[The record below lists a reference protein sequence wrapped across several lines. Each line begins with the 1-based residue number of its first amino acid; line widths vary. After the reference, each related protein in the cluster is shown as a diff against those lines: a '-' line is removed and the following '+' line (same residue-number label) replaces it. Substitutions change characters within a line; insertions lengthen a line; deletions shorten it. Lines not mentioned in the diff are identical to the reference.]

1 MNIDQTLE
9 QLAHLQY
16 PQQVDVVDRVM
27 AQVSA
32 HPYLQPVHRTNQ
44 VWKRLSA
51 VAAAAAVLLV
61 AVNVTSLY
69 TRSYDEEGMGTT
81 LAQLNDYSSWSTV
94 EQVASPYE
102 YLYEE

>member
-32 HPYLQPVHRTNQ
+32 RPYL
-44 VWKRLSA
+44 
-51 VAAAAAVLLV
+51 
-61 AVNVTSLY
+61 
-69 TRSYDEEGMGTT
+69 
-81 LAQLNDYSSWSTV
+81 
-94 EQVASPYE
+94 
-102 YLYEE
+102 